1 MAAYVVYNPLWSDSV
16 TYPTGTTVNVTIDGV
31 ETALTIGTDAFG
43 SYDEAITQ
51 ANGKTILAIGDQ
63 TTRFVSTVGGDRNIL
78 LDGNNGSQIPTPI
91 AYYAGVDSINLDG
104 SATLTI
110 KNISWTD
117 PNNKLGIY
125 AGSRLTGV
133 EGTQT
138 SGTLIVENS
147 DLYTDLRGGGLAG
160 NNATGRQGS
169 AEVIVRNTSVS
180 GYDDNY
186 NNTWPGRIF
195 GAGIAEGTD
204 AKFYVTEAT
213 VVCENVTGV
222 TVRLPDGTISYQEG
236 VRIYGG
242 GQAYGGTTYSE
253 TGTTNVQVSGS
264 ESAISEI
271 YGGGIS
277 SGTAKVDVRAQV
289 VVSTSTSLSVTDA
302 MVSDIISGGN
312 NSNMFGYSRV
322 GTEGVTDQQT
332 VITLSL
338 TNVNAS
344 TAFVM
349 GGSFADSY
357 YYGHDGYA
365 STAEVFGNIE
375 TTINGG
381 SYSVFAGGG
390 IAMFSNDAG
399 TDTKVA
405 LPSSTVK
412 GNITSTING
421 GTFETIVGGGIAIS
435 FDDKILA
442 DSTVTGNVTTI
453 LSNTT
458 VSGSLIAG
466 GDVQGALSTANV
478 AGTAT
483 LVLQDGN
490 AIAGDILGG
499 QADISV
505 LQLQTSDEITS
516 AISGFTTVS
525 VESDVLY
532 TGAQLNAGEI
542 TGSGTLKISAA
553 ALDSKNISVSA
564 LDLTLP
570 ADFSTPLAFDSF
582 TTQSLNLTVD
592 AGLALGTYT
601 VFNATTFTAPTTLT
615 INGESGFWYGGENK
629 KFELASDAASL
640 TVTVSEVAAP
650 EFLSLSSIV
659 QDAGTYNFQA
669 TVNATG
675 AELVYSLSGEGI
687 TVDASDPFR
696 FTVDNTVQNT
706 TVTITA
712 TDVFGRTAQQTLD
725 LHVTD
730 YTAPVLEEYGIA
742 QQEGTYEFTV
752 TAQGSDNFGIT
763 ESLYRWAS
771 SVEGLSGDG
780 VSTAEKLVLSEA
792 DAARTYYFQ
801 VMLKDAAGNSTGW
814 SDAQSFTVAQV
825 IAKPTDTV
833 VVAPAIEVVV
843 EPESGKEI
851 ALGTAEVSG
860 VVAKEEIPQATYKVL
875 TDNAAKTTIEV
886 DGLEQG
892 EKIKIA
898 IVNEVGK
905 KLKTA
910 TVTANKNG
918 VAVINNYLTPSG
930 STFIQVESLTKKTP
944 VDYTLAVKQEYFE
957 EPSANSSIAT
967 AEQIAPAETPT
978 STEGWV
984 GFGDALDTYKIVTG
998 EHAAALDLNLTSLEA
1013 NSKVKVTLL
1022 NEHGKKIKSL
1032 TLTEKNISKKGFS
1045 DILLDAN
1052 STTFVYV
1059 EAADKGKGKY
1069 NTSYQISSS
1078 QEVFSNATNDS
1089 LLDPTKTT
1097 LGSTNT
1103 GWVGYS
1109 DAADYYQFEVAAGSN
1124 IGLNLTGLENNYK
1137 AGKQVKVTLYN
1148 LDTGKKIS
1156 LKSVKNDDTMN
1167 FATNKKNGL
1176 EAGSYCAVVSV
1187 ASEKKYRSDYSLGIA
1202 SI

>member
-1 MAAYVVYNPLWSDSV
+1 M
-16 TYPTGTTVNVTIDGV
+16 
-31 ETALTIGTDAFG
+31 
-43 SYDEAITQ
+43 
-51 ANGKTILAIGDQ
+51 
-63 TTRFVSTVGGDRNIL
+63 
-78 LDGNNGSQIPTPI
+78 
-91 AYYAGVDSINLDG
+91 
-104 SATLTI
+104 
-110 KNISWTD
+110 
-117 PNNKLGIY
+117 
-125 AGSRLTGV
+125 
-133 EGTQT
+133 
-138 SGTLIVENS
+138 
-147 DLYTDLRGGGLAG
+147 
-160 NNATGRQGS
+160 
-169 AEVIVRNTSVS
+169 
-180 GYDDNY
+180 
-186 NNTWPGRIF
+186 
-195 GAGIAEGTD
+195 
-204 AKFYVTEAT
+204 
-213 VVCENVTGV
+213 
-222 TVRLPDGTISYQEG
+222 
-236 VRIYGG
+236 
-242 GQAYGGTTYSE
+242 
-253 TGTTNVQVSGS
+253 
-264 ESAISEI
+264 
-271 YGGGIS
+271 
-277 SGTAKVDVRAQV
+277 
-289 VVSTSTSLSVTDA
+289 
-302 MVSDIISGGN
+302 
-312 NSNMFGYSRV
+312 
-322 GTEGVTDQQT
+322 
-332 VITLSL
+332 
-338 TNVNAS
+338 
-344 TAFVM
+344 
-349 GGSFADSY
+349 
-357 YYGHDGYA
+357 
-365 STAEVFGNIE
+365 
-375 TTINGG
+375 
-381 SYSVFAGGG
+381 
-390 IAMFSNDAG
+390 
-399 TDTKVA
+399 
-405 LPSSTVK
+405 
-412 GNITSTING
+412 
-421 GTFETIVGGGIAIS
+421 
-435 FDDKILA
+435 
-442 DSTVTGNVTTI
+442 
-453 LSNTT
+453 
-458 VSGSLIAG
+458 
-466 GDVQGALSTANV
+466 
-478 AGTAT
+478 
-483 LVLQDGN
+483 
-490 AIAGDILGG
+490 
-499 QADISV
+499 
-505 LQLQTSDEITS
+505 
-516 AISGFTTVS
+516 
-525 VESDVLY
+525 
-532 TGAQLNAGEI
+532 
-542 TGSGTLKISAA
+542 
-553 ALDSKNISVSA
+553 
-564 LDLTLP
+564 
-570 ADFSTPLAFDSF
+570 
-582 TTQSLNLTVD
+582 
-592 AGLALGTYT
+592 
-601 VFNATTFTAPTTLT
+601 
-615 INGESGFWYGGENK
+615 
-629 KFELASDAASL
+629 
-640 TVTVSEVAAP
+640 
-650 EFLSLSSIV
+650 
-659 QDAGTYNFQA
+659 
-669 TVNATG
+669 
-675 AELVYSLSGEGI
+675 
-687 TVDASDPFR
+687 DASDPFR

-771 SVEGLSGDG
+771 SEEGLSGDG

-825 IAKPTDTV
+825 ISKPTDTI
-833 VVAPAIEVVV
+833 VVAPEIEVVV

-851 ALGTAEVSG
+851 ALGVAEVSG